1 MSTIISADAIK
12 NSGLSFDNVKSYASA
27 TGLLAAGFVV
37 AHAGLKL
44 IKQDQNLFAAAS
56 LAVVGFGAA
65 MYVPNPYG
73 KMALLGIGLYGGL
86 KTLAMGVKEVTA
98 PANTGAGGLSGLIPE
113 TVKAQIRSYI
123 PSLGSLGDYDSTNSY
138 TEEQGYAG
146 ELDDEPNYMNGA
158 EEAREL
164 SGAEEELSGI
174 AGAML

>member
-1 MSTIISADAIK
+1 MSTIISADALK

-44 IKQDQNLFAAAS
+44 IKQDQSLIAAAGLTVAS
-56 LAVVGFGAA
+56 FGAA
-65 MYVPNPYG
+65 MYVPNPYA
-73 KMALLGIGLYGGL
+73 KLALLGIAVYGGL

-98 PANTGAGGLSGLIPE
+98 PANTGAGGLSGFIPE

-146 ELDDEPNYMNGA
+146 ELDDEPNNMNGA